1 MKFKSKIKNNLERV
15 IIKVTMAEE
24 LQKAGIY
31 VDDLYYLRVLD
42 PETSSQANELKE
54 ECDEYLNGT

>member
-1 MKFKSKIKNNLERV
+1 
-15 IIKVTMAEE
+15 MAEE